1 MTPSPDWDEKAA
13 KEGGSDEEDAEG
25 APAEEASLT
34 GRFQEEQELLRRHIR
49 ILKFVKENEP
59 VGIIKLSE
67 LTDYP
72 QHKVR
77 YSLRVLEDEGLIEPT
92 SMGARTT
99 DLIEEFIPKVEEIL
113 TSMQQTVEDLRQV
126 AG

>member
-13 KEGGSDEEDAEG
+13 KKGASEDDDQ
-25 APAEEASLT
+25 APGEEASLT

-49 ILKFVKENEP
+49 ILKYVKEHEP

-67 LTDYP
+67 LTEYP

-99 DLIEEFIPKVEEIL
+99 ELVKEFIPKLEEIL
-113 TSMQQTVEDLRQV
+113 TAMQKTVDELRQV
-126 AG
+126 AD

>member
-1 MTPSPDWDEKAA
+1 MNPAPSSQGEA
-13 KEGGSDEEDAEG
+13 ESTEETG
-25 APAEEASLT
+25 TLT

-49 ILKFVKENEP
+49 ILKVVMDNEP

-77 YSLRVLEDEGLIEPT
+77 YSLRVLEQEGLIEPT
-92 SMGARTT
+92 PMGAKATERV
-99 DLIEEFIPKVEEIL
+99 EAFIPELSNLLDQMQKTVEE
-113 TSMQQTVEDLRQV
+113 LR
-126 AG
+126 ASIS